1 MPPLRNMGNSPS
13 FRRGRS
19 QTGPPGIAGSQSG
32 ASGRP
37 RPTERLAKSGRPHGA
52 VPTVETDHPHN
63 RERSPHPSGLRPA
76 PLSLLSLRDIFPR
89 QGESAF
95 PFRGRLSGRVRTP
108 APTVDT
114 ETIPFS
120 LQGAGPGTGPRAHTV
135 RPYSGNGPPRRRNG
149 TAATAIFAN
158 SGPSGPK
165 GIASKHS

>member
-76 PLSLLSLRDIFPR
+76 SLSLLSLRDISPR

-108 APTVDT
+108 APTA
-114 ETIPFS
+114 ETDHP
-120 LQGAGPGTGPRAHTV
+120 GAGMEPQQRQFLQTQGPVARKESHPSTPDFA
-135 RPYSGNGPPRRRNG
+135 RRNCS
-149 TAATAIFAN
+149 ARF
-158 SGPSGPK
+158 K
-165 GIASKHS
+165 G